1 MFERYTIPARRCI
14 FFTLFEAKVFGSHS
28 IESEHLLLGI
38 LHENQALVNRLLD
51 THDASELI
59 RQRIEA
65 RATIREMIT
74 TSEDLP
80 LTEECE
86 HVLTNAAEEADR
98 VGQKEIEPLHLMFG
112 LLKEEK
118 CLAAEILGER
128 GLTLAQVS
136 EDIQGLSGSSS
147 ES

>member
-1 MFERYTIPARRCI
+1 
-14 FFTLFEAKVFGSHS
+14 VFGSHS

-65 RATIREMIT
+65 RAAIREMIT

-80 LTEECE
+80 LSEECE

-118 CLAAEILGER
+118 CLAAQILGER